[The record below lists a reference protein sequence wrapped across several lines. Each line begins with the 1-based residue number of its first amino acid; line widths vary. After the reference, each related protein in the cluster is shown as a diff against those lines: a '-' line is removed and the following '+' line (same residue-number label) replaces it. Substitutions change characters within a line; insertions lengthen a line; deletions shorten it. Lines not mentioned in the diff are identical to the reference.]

1 MDRRNATLKALEGV
15 MLTLQ
20 KRLRDEVEAQGH
32 RLTGRLIQS
41 IQFDIKKTDSAI
53 IGSMYF
59 ADYGVFIELGVPANR
74 IPYTPGGPRR
84 GGKSK
89 YIQALIS
96 YFQLRGLSTREANRA
111 AFATATKHSRE
122 GMPTRDSY
130 RFSRTG
136 QRTGF
141 VQKVIETSLPELQQV
156 LEREIGK
163 VFQLQYA
170 EFFKQEGFKVIA

>member
-1 MDRRNATLKALEGV
+1 MNNARDQTLKALEGV

-32 RLTGRLIQS
+32 RLTGRLIQF
-41 IQFDIKKTDSAI
+41 QIKKTDSAI

-59 ADYGVFIELGVPANR
+59 ADYGVFIELGVPADR
-74 IPYTPGGPRR
+74 IPYSPSGPRR
-84 GGKSK
+84 GGTSK

-122 GMPTRDSY
+122 GMPTRASY

-141 VQKVIETSLPELQQV
+141 VQKVIDTNMKEV
-156 LEREIGK
+156 GAILEREVGK
-163 VFQLQYA
+163 VLRLQYA
-170 EFFKQEGFKVIA
+170 DFFKQEGFKVTV